1 MNIFVYCYIFTF
13 FNLIFLNISWVL
25 VSEGHI
31 PDGVPSSNYSLPV
44 NNVPMN
50 TISAPANSIFTAD
63 FSSVTNNTNQNK
75 LPPHVIIPLTIIP
88 FEKKA
93 AERQA
98 STFIDTEY
106 GLTIAPSLTS
116 ANSNSSKID
125 ILSKALL
132 SIRDDVINT
141 AKKEF
146 AIEVKKRCSNQC
158 DSFLD
163 PGFNAII
170 HHGNSRTIFHHL
182 SEKYGNNCVDF
193 VRFTS
198 TIFLS
203 PLILDKAWITTLKVT
218 IENKYRF
225 TFAKIEAYDSPR
237 CENTIRMIAHKN
249 IKNTVDKWYSN
260 FLAKYGCKLLTKKPK
275 GIECIVATIAI
286 NHPKFDGL
294 LPSSYI
300 YLVKA
305 KCTFND
311 DISLTEKVDCE
322 SGDLEKILLAESRVN
337 DIGKSKTCVSLLFF
351 YG

>member
-25 VSEGHI
+25 VSEGRI
-31 PDGVPSSNYSLPV
+31 PDGVPSSNYSLPM

-146 AIEVKKRCSNQC
+146 AIEVKKRFSNQC

-163 PGFNAII
+163 PGLNAII

-198 TIFLS
+198 PYFFLLS
-203 PLILDKAWITTLKVT
+203 FWI
-218 IENKYRF
+218 R
-225 TFAKIEAYDSPR
+225 P
-237 CENTIRMIAHKN
+237 
-249 IKNTVDKWYSN
+249 
-260 FLAKYGCKLLTKKPK
+260 
-275 GIECIVATIAI
+275 
-286 NHPKFDGL
+286 GL
-294 LPSSYI
+294 L
-300 YLVKA
+300 L
-305 KCTFND
+305 
-311 DISLTEKVDCE
+311 
-322 SGDLEKILLAESRVN
+322 
-337 DIGKSKTCVSLLFF
+337 
-351 YG
+351 